1 MGEECL
7 IPLKARAWLDLTKR
21 KANGDRVDSKNIRKH
36 RNDIL
41 RLYQLLTPG
50 RHIDMPE
57 TVKKDLKD
65 CLLAVEPELTPRI
78 LKDLNISEASVATV
92 MNTIKTVYGIAD

>member
-1 MGEECL
+1 
-7 IPLKARAWLDLTKR
+7 
-21 KANGDRVDSKNIRKH
+21 
-36 RNDIL
+36 
-41 RLYQLLTPG
+41 
-50 RHIDMPE
+50 MPE